1 VDVPE
6 AGDGEFGGDDDGPAF
21 ALAGANRFVA
31 RIDERTPVR
40 VGDRFELVV
49 NTARLHV
56 FDAVSGEAI
65 G

>member
-1 VDVPE
+1 VDVPD
-6 AGDGEFGGDDDGPAF
+6 AGDGDFGVDDDGPAF
-21 ALAGANRFVA
+21 ALGANRFVA

-40 VGDRFELVV
+40 EGDRVELVV

-56 FDAVSGEAI
+56 FDPVSGEAI